1 MAGGV
6 GSGTSSVGRGPGG
19 TGLVPG
25 AVGAGG
31 VGTGIP
37 KPGKSKQQPCFGLA
51 SSQNLHA
58 WNTQTQTFFFCVLS
72 RALTLTGY
80 AAGGAGVLP
89 GGGMPANVFTLQ
101 PADGSNCYRVL
112 FFVLTQAYIT
122 PVELE

>member
-6 GSGTSSVGRGPGG
+6 GSGTSSGGRGPGG

-25 AVGAGG
+25 AGGA
-31 VGTGIP
+31 GTGIP

-51 SSQNLHA
+51 SFQNA
-58 WNTQTQTFFFCVLS
+58 WNTQTQTFSCALS

-89 GGGMPANVFTLQ
+89 GGGTLSNIFT
-101 PADGSNCYRVL
+101 
-112 FFVLTQAYIT
+112 
-122 PVELE
+122 